1 MSLEIV
7 ILGQDAGPDEL
18 FLEDIHEVQKVL
30 GLAAADVVDGI
41 RRDRQAILTLLASG
55 RAGHHS
61 HDALHDVVHV
71 GEVPAAVAVVV
82 DLDRLAGEQLVR
94 ESEICHIRPPSGTI
108 HREKPEARRGNI
120 IQLAVAVGHQLI
132 ALLGSGVE
140 AHRVVHAVVRAEWDL
155 LVAAVDGTGAGVH
168 KVLHRM
174 VPARFEDIVE
184 SDNIALDVGVR
195 VLDAVAYAGL
205 RREVHHDVEL
215 LFGEK
220 GVRQGLVGDGAADE
234 AVGGLRFFAL
244 AQNDTLRAGNDG
256 LYLPKPVLLQ
266 ADVVIIIQIV
276 QPHDPARLPLKTL
289 TKQPHH
295 QIAPDKPGTAGH

>member
-1 MSLEIV
+1 MRLEIV

-18 FLEDIHEVQKVL
+18 FLQDIHEVQKVL

-41 RRDRQAILTLLASG
+41 RRDRQAILTLLAS
-55 RAGHHS
+55 RRSGHHS
-61 HDALHDVVHV
+61 HDSLHDVVHV

-94 ESEICHIRPPSGTI
+94 EAEICHIRPPGGAI

-140 AHRVVHAVVRAEWDL
+140 AHRVVHTVVRAERDL

-168 KVLHRM
+168 KVLYRM
-174 VPARFEDIVE
+174 VPARLEDIVE

-195 VLDAVAYAGL
+195 VLDAVAYTGL
-205 RREVHHDVEL
+205 SREVHHDVEL
-215 LFGEK
+215 LFGEE
-220 GVRQGLVGDGAADE
+220 GVHEGLVGDGAADE
-234 AVGGLRFFAL
+234 AVG
-244 AQNDTLRAGNDG
+244 
-256 LYLPKPVLLQ
+256 
-266 ADVVIIIQIV
+266 
-276 QPHDPARLPLKTL
+276 
-289 TKQPHH
+289 
-295 QIAPDKPGTAGH
+295 